1 MLNTKCKKFK
11 GEIENYLRNSQ
22 NQFECKIDRLFTSLK
37 IKTWLCRTNIIKKDG
52 YPASHLLFVLFMLP
66 LLKLNNIHCF
76 CSKGWKQWS
85 HSSKDAFYRFKQSA
99 FRWRSFVY
107 KFLAE
112 LFKRHNAIKGQQF
125 FVIDDTVL
133 PKRGKYIEN
142 VSFIYDHCL
151 GRSVLGYCLV
161 KLGLLSQNGY
171 YPLDFSFWFSS
182 TRHSKSP
189 APVIGDPRSI
199 SGQRSFEAA
208 NSTKLEL
215 ALEMLKRAIE
225 CGFSADYVLFD
236 SWYAW
241 PSLIS
246 AIRDIKKGPH
256 VICRLKDSKTLFTYQ
271 GKKYRLS
278 ALYQKIK
285 GQLCKS
291 KRTGLLIKRVTVK
304 MPGSD
309 KSVVIVFAKGYSEPE
324 TETIKG
330 KKQQP
335 KPEWVAFLST
345 DDRLQAT
352 TIIKHYTKRWATEVC
367 FKECKQLMGLGKDHS
382 QNFDA
387 QVFAATISFLRYAVL
402 SYLNEAENTGS
413 KGILF
418 EHLVDEA
425 AQITY
430 VQRIWQFFRALF
442 ATSFSKIFELFEI
455 EEEFQSYF
463 YALEQAIVNFIPALG
478 CET

>member
-1 MLNTKCKKFK
+1 MFSTKCKKFK

-22 NQFECKIDRLFTSLK
+22 NQFECKIDRLFSTLK
-37 IKTWLCRTNIIKKDG
+37 VRTWLCRTNIIKKYG

-76 CSKGWKQWS
+76 CRKGWQQWS
-85 HSSKDAFYRFKQSA
+85 RSGKDAFYRFKQSA

-112 LFKRHNAIKGQQF
+112 LFKKHNAVKGQQF

-133 PKRGKYIEN
+133 PKRGKHIEN
-142 VSFIYDHCL
+142 VSFVYDHCL

-182 TRHSKSP
+182 TRHAKSP
-189 APVIGDPRSI
+189 AQVIGDPRSV

-208 NSTKLEL
+208 NSTKIEL
-215 ALEMLKRAIE
+215 ALQMLKRAIAY
-225 CGFSADYVLFD
+225 GFSADYVLFD

-256 VICRLKDSKTLFTYQ
+256 IICRLKDSKTQFVYQ

-278 ALYQKIK
+278 ALYQKVK
-285 GQLCKS
+285 GQLRKS
-291 KRTGLLIKRVTVK
+291 KRTALLIKRVTVK
-304 MPGSD
+304 MPNDD
-309 KSVVIVFAKGYSEPE
+309 KPVVIVFAKGYSEPE

-330 KKQQP
+330 KKQKSEP
-335 KPEWVAFLST
+335 KWVAFLST
-345 DDRLQAT
+345 DVRLQAS
-352 TIIKHYTKRWATEVC
+352 TIIKHYTKRWSTEVC

-402 SYLNEAENTGS
+402 SYLNEVENTGS

-418 EHLVDEA
+418 EHLADEA
-425 AQITY
+425 AQISY
-430 VQRIWQFFRALF
+430 VQRLWQFFRALF
-442 ATSFSKIFELFEI
+442 ANSFSKIFELFEI

-463 YALEQAIVNFIPALG
+463 YALEQAVVEFMPALG

>member
-1 MLNTKCKKFK
+1 MLSTKCKKFK

-22 NQFECKIDRLFTSLK
+22 NQFECKIDRLFSTLK
-37 IKTWLCRTNIIKKDG
+37 VKTWLCRTNIIKKDG
-52 YPASHLLFVLFMLP
+52 YPASHLLFVLFILP

-76 CSKGWKQWS
+76 CRKGWQQWS
-85 HSSKDAFYRFKQSA
+85 HSGKDAFYRFKQSA

-107 KFLAE
+107 KFLVE
-112 LFKRHNAIKGQQF
+112 LFKKHNAVKGQKF

-133 PKRGKYIEN
+133 PKRGKHIEN
-142 VSFIYDHCL
+142 VSFVYDHCL

-182 TRHSKSP
+182 KRHAKSP

-208 NSTKLEL
+208 NSTKIEL
-215 ALEMLKRAIE
+215 ALQMLKRAIAY
-225 CGFSADYVLFD
+225 GFSADYVLFD

-256 VICRLKDSKTLFTYQ
+256 VICRLKDSKTQFVYQ

-278 ALYQKIK
+278 ALYQKVK
-285 GQLCKS
+285 GQLRKS
-291 KRTGLLIKRVTVK
+291 KRTALLIKRVTVK
-304 MPGSD
+304 MPNDD
-309 KSVVIVFAKGYSEPE
+309 KPVVIVFAKGYSEPE
-324 TETIKG
+324 TESIKG
-330 KKQQP
+330 KKQKLQP
-335 KPEWVAFLST
+335 KWVAFLST
-345 DDRLQAT
+345 DARPQAA
-352 TIIKHYTKRWATEVC
+352 TIIKHYTKRWSTEVF

-402 SYLNEAENTGS
+402 SYLNEVENTGS

-418 EHLVDEA
+418 EHLADEA

-430 VQRIWQFFRALF
+430 VQRLWQFFSALF
-442 ATSFSKIFELFEI
+442 ANSFSKIFELFEI

-463 YALEQAIVNFIPALG
+463 YALEQAVGDFMPAMG

>member
-1 MLNTKCKKFK
+1 MLSTKCKKFK

-22 NQFECKIDRLFTSLK
+22 NQFECKIDRLFSTLK
-37 IKTWLCRTNIIKKDG
+37 VKTWLCRTNIIKKDG
-52 YPASHLLFVLFMLP
+52 YPASHLLFVLFILP

-76 CSKGWKQWS
+76 CRKGWQQWS
-85 HSSKDAFYRFKQSA
+85 HSGKDAFYRFKQSA

-107 KFLAE
+107 KFLVE
-112 LFKRHNAIKGQQF
+112 LFKKHNAVKGQKF

-133 PKRGKYIEN
+133 PKRGKHIEN
-142 VSFIYDHCL
+142 VSFVYDHCL

-182 TRHSKSP
+182 KRHAKSP

-208 NSTKLEL
+208 NSTKIEL
-215 ALEMLKRAIE
+215 ALQMLKRAIAY
-225 CGFSADYVLFD
+225 GFSADYVLFD

-256 VICRLKDSKTLFTYQ
+256 VICRLKDSKTQFVYQ

-278 ALYQKIK
+278 ALYQKVK
-285 GQLCKS
+285 GQLRKS

-304 MPGSD
+304 MPNDD
-309 KSVVIVFAKGYSEPE
+309 KPVVIVFAKGYSEPE
-324 TETIKG
+324 TESIKG
-330 KKQQP
+330 KKQKLQP
-335 KPEWVAFLST
+335 KWVAFLST
-345 DDRLQAT
+345 DARPQAA
-352 TIIKHYTKRWATEVC
+352 TIIKHYTKRWSTEVF

-402 SYLNEAENTGS
+402 SYLNEVENTGS

-418 EHLVDEA
+418 EHLADEA

-430 VQRIWQFFRALF
+430 VQRLWQFFSALF
-442 ATSFSKIFELFEI
+442 SNSFSYIF
-455 EEEFQSYF
+455 
-463 YALEQAIVNFIPALG
+463 
-478 CET
+478 